1 MKKNEYRSKS
11 MIKNPSKQQLANRLY
26 DQGFSHYTMPS
37 VQRHGNLSLQKKP
50 MVARLY
56 SINNSLIKEVKQ
68 PQTSI
73 LYTKDNTNKVNEE
86 ALQKV
91 YDNQMNFGYTTMTGL
106 NRKSDNKKSQFL
118 EGKNSNAWNIEE
130 ARSRIGLEPI
140 KMSNAA
146 LIRSVD
152 RNMSRE
158 GLKQFNDYELKQSHF
173 VIDKLRENYLDKT
186 KYYRAE
192 PKTLPPA
199 SQTKPEA
206 LKTISKPEE
215 TSKRKHQSELD
226 AYINL
231 ILQGSVNVDEFV
243 YLIKNPESDDPYDLV
258 LKNYFQIPGVKQ
270 KKNQND
276 GKGDFYT
283 ISSKGL
289 CRYKEG
295 RPVEFI
301 GLNEWLKE
309 RETYDKIKSLGF
321 FSDFLKWKTVKMWK
335 QSYQSFKKKV
345 AVKNLEEKLFINY
358 PELREAVINTKQV
371 LYDMSQLNFLDVAT
385 QKDGE
390 QEALPITTFVRQQ
403 EHKAHKTQNDIH
415 KYSKITHEIYT
426 KAVEKRLDILR
437 NEIAVANE
445 EEQNV
450 KREANQPFLRLQD
463 NPYESLGFPDNM
475 SYDKRSMLR
484 KECMRFIRLANL
496 IDFMALNNLITVYY
510 STIKFFIEE
519 TAELGALKDPL
530 ILTDLEKTKPV
541 GFRDPLFNVNVKSNL
556 HFSNKDITIEY
567 EEVPDYKPPKQEDDN
582 IKPEDFKDYNLLT
595 YPFTIDYD
603 CVDDFNEQQK
613 RFLEYGEQRTFHKAN
628 AVDIERKCLK
638 LEPSL
643 DDFNSN
649 IDKILGEGIGAL
661 QAFSSFAKHANIKK
675 YQAILEQW
683 EDNETDQ
690 EQAEDLV
697 LNPDEWMDPD
707 MKYLL
712 EKQLKGVFASEFE
725 KALQYLASFQEY
737 LQISWEY
744 DQLDYTKLVSL
755 QLARPQITYTA
766 GMNLLEYHKM
776 IFETK
781 IPYQADIGLFR
792 INSSD
797 LKKDLLPQPMN
808 VLDTLSNKIPPVIES
823 WLERSHNWL
832 EESSQKLKSSIDH
845 VKTFVKISN
854 DAKDIEKK
862 FSYYKNLVKTAKEI
876 MDTVRKF
883 QVDVGKRAL
892 SLYTEC
898 KNQEQFL
905 TSQLIMATE
914 NLTKNQ
920 EFFSKEIRTKAVP
933 ELEKDCSELE
943 QELKDPRFVQ
953 KDDEKAY
960 EDLKGLRE
968 KLKAYKD
975 RAKELNGFQEV
986 LGLAKTKFDNL
997 SFVNDNIETKILL
1010 WESSQQWA
1018 ELVQSFNNAPFETIN
1033 VDQIQ
1038 QSLEL
1043 YQRNVSKI
1051 RKLIPIANEMLG
1063 DLDTNIKTFAALLP
1077 VIVALRN
1084 DKLTKNHFAQI
1095 EEIIGLKLDFENMLL
1110 KDLLTDKVLDE
1121 QKKIIAV
1128 SVQVSQEAS
1137 LKLQLDEIEKRY
1149 GELIFPLKS
1158 FKEDSPKDSTY
1169 ILDDCTDLMT
1179 EIDKLIV
1186 LINNVYGSRYLLEY
1200 KKLAADKR
1208 RDILILQDLMVE
1220 WIKFQKN
1227 YIYLESIFSQ
1237 PEIKK
1242 PLQIE
1247 VKEFEDSVNKVYKQ
1261 NMKKIMVIQSVA
1273 QLNKQ
1278 KYIEQYYQTFKKH
1291 NDILAELNKK
1301 INNFLDSKREAFPRF
1316 YFVANDELIQIL
1328 ANYDNPVA
1336 VQGFVGKLFENIN
1349 KVDFGPDPRSLSIQ
1363 GIISRE
1369 EEVLPLKSTV
1379 NIKADSVDK
1388 WMKKLEELMME
1399 TLFRVIREG
1408 LNNYGELPKEEWYL
1422 SNTAQVTSV
1431 ISQIAWVVSVEDYL
1445 KSVNEGENNSIEET
1459 LNDTNRNL
1467 DILTE
1472 LVRRPLKFAVH
1483 KSIVALIT
1491 AEVHNRDLIELLGQR
1506 GVKSINDFIW
1516 QQQLRHCYEESADM
1530 NNAITIRQ
1538 INGIQRYG
1546 YEYYGPCSRIV
1557 ITPLTDRCWMTITSA
1572 LHMKLGAAPAGPAG
1586 TGKTESTKDL
1596 AKSLARFCL
1605 VFNCSDQ
1612 IDCVMMEKLF
1622 RGVIQQG
1629 AWTCLD
1635 EFNRIDIEVLS
1646 VVAQQLLE
1654 MRLALL
1660 KFTNNSEFFFC
1671 GAKCVLKETCG
1682 VFITMNPGYAGRT
1695 ELPENLKALFRPI
1708 SMMIPDYGLIAQI
1721 LLFSEGFKESKSLS
1735 SKMVRLYKLA
1745 SEQLSQQKHYDFG
1758 MRAVKSVLEMAGK
1771 LKREMPEAPE
1781 TDLLIKALKDSNIPK
1796 FLRQDA
1802 PLFNALVSDLFPNV
1816 VVKEETNDRLLEEIS
1831 SSMKGKGLQPSD
1843 TFVTKTTQL
1852 YETLNVR
1859 FGTMIVGTAMTGKTT
1874 VLNAL
1879 VDGLNGIKTNEI
1891 SKNHLYNG
1899 VSCVRINPK
1908 SVTMGE
1914 LYGEE
1919 NQITKDW
1926 HDGLASYYMRTAT
1939 QDEAP
1944 GSQWICFDGPVDSLW
1959 IENMN
1964 SVLDDSRLLCLA
1976 NGQRIRLRPDMRVL
1990 FEVDS
1995 LEQAS
2000 PATVSRCGM
2009 VYISQEVLTCQNL
2022 IDSWFTK
2029 FSQIDHLTQDQL
2041 SHIKDLCDTHLP
2053 SFVDYYQ
2060 SITNKFDIVSNQC
2073 VLSVFNIIEAILDPA
2088 YGFNPKGSDEYV
2100 GEYINMAFIFA
2111 SAWGFAATLQGKNSE
2126 KLDNLIKKKFPN
2138 ASFPADSI
2146 INCYINTEQA
2156 TLELYSAGLQEYA
2169 FDKNKSFWDILVPT
2183 IDTMKLSHVID
2194 IYVDKGKNIFLT
2206 GDSGT
2211 GKSVLMN
2218 NLLKQYYTSKNIDT
2232 LNFTF
2237 SAQTN
2242 SKTIQDTI
2250 MSNLF
2255 LLSQKSRGAKFG
2267 RKNIIYIDDVNMPS
2281 LETYGAQ
2288 PPIELLRQMVDQNIL
2303 YDRTEMH
2310 PIQIVDTSLVVLAAP
2325 PEGGRNK
2332 LTPRFTRHFNMLNFS
2347 EARNTSIG
2355 RIFDTITANYLVDF
2369 EETIKTAAHNI
2380 VNASIEFY
2388 EKILVEK
2395 LPTPAKFHYTF
2406 NLRDL
2411 SRVFMGIVRANK
2423 DEVKDQ
2429 KQLIR
2434 LWGHEMS
2441 RVFFDRMINAEDRE
2455 WFDSTLA
2462 KVAENYLKVRIED
2475 ISLHKVFYT
2484 DLFSLGEAEEVY
2496 EEVTDVKKI
2505 VKNLE
2510 DQQLDYNDRHRNKMN
2525 LVFFKEAVEHILR
2538 IIRVLRQER
2547 GHALLMG
2554 IGGLGKNS
2562 LAKLSA
2568 FICKLQLVEFEGTKV
2583 FNFDK
2588 FSEWLRKKVLIECA
2602 GHEAGISGKP
2612 ICLVINDAQINN
2624 DKILEDINNLLNS
2637 GEVPNIFPADERQKL
2652 EKNLIDM
2659 YGENNVTISINDVW
2673 KTFVE
2678 RVRKSLHIVLC
2689 MSPIGEALKVWCRK
2703 FPGLV
2708 NNCTIDWFEQWS
2720 GVALKSVAFKILE
2733 DKNIDQLDSVCDLV
2747 KEFFAHASNTANRF
2761 SNEMQRRY
2769 FITPKLAL
2777 DNVSLFVDLLKSKS
2791 LELDEAKK
2799 NFSKGSVK
2807 LEEMAVIV
2815 ERLKI
2820 DITEAQPQ
2828 LEIQSKLASEKLVEL
2843 EVASKAANDKKQ
2855 IVEKEANAI
2864 QIKRE
2869 QIEIIN
2875 SQAASQL
2882 EKALP
2887 KIQKAE
2893 SEVRNIDRKELNTL
2907 RHLNTPPAMIEFIF
2921 STVCI
2926 ALGEKFVNWKA
2937 TGIKMLN
2944 DLAKF
2949 VDMLVDK
2956 IDKIKNEG
2964 SGAISPATVAALK
2977 KNLASDYFSDAK
2989 LETNIIAKPL
2999 GLWCKAIY
3007 DFASLK
3013 KEIEPLERNARE
3025 MGVKLTEAQKEY
3037 NAIAAE
3043 LDECKKA
3050 FQQLQDEFNEMEKKK
3065 KDLEESIAF
3074 SKVKLDRAEQL
3085 TSLLFGEGKRWA
3097 ESLSMLEIKSET
3109 LLSDIFISAAMIS
3122 YMGPLTSTYR
3132 TELFDSWKESILKH
3146 ESIKVSEKFAFTSI
3160 IGDALTIKDWCA
3172 SGLPSDYVSQCSG
3185 LFAMS
3190 ANKWP
3195 MLIDPQQQAN
3205 KWLKAIYA
3213 TQETFIV
3220 VKSDI
3225 PEKKFNEI
3233 FRTALTNGYTVLLED
3248 CEEIL
3253 NSNLDT
3259 VINRAW
3265 FVNQLDQRVLINF
3278 NEELIAYHED
3288 FRLFMTTKI
3297 SNPKF
3302 LPDVFIRTNVINF
3315 TVTQKGLED
3324 QLLAEVMK
3332 LEKPDVENLKN
3343 QNIDKISMY
3352 NRKMQE
3358 LEKQILKLLVECEQS
3373 PVEDE
3378 NLVKTLKSSKQTAE
3392 EVKSKMESIE
3402 KIDEELEQTRE
3413 EYRPIATRGSIL
3425 FFVVADLSSI
3435 DSMYQYSFQY
3445 IIKLFKIAIKNTDD
3459 MSVTRHLALVDNITK
3474 TIYKNVSR
3482 GVFEAHKMILS
3493 FLIAINLDLRTN
3505 QLPALKWE
3513 LFLKG
3518 SGVID
3523 RSGQLAN
3530 PDDNLFNEYNWDL
3543 LTVLEKHF
3551 IEFSGIQNNM
3561 INNLAAWDKYAKSK
3575 NPYFEPLPNDFEQL
3589 LNRFDRLL
3597 ILKVLR
3603 PELLLGAINS
3613 YVIYKIGNY
3622 YVDSI
3627 ETKIEDIY
3635 NDSDRQTPIVFILS
3649 KGADP
3654 SSIIKR
3660 FGKDKGFHIYEKLQ
3674 PISLGQGQGTR
3685 ATRLIE
3691 QGVVEGHWVLL
3702 ENCHL
3707 ARTWMPELEKLIEK
3721 LQNRSTED
3729 IHPDFRLYM
3738 TSMPA
3743 SYFPVSILQNSIKI
3757 TTEPPR
3763 GLKANVLRS
3772 LSRVEQEQIDKVPM
3786 KENLG
3791 KLVMSL
3797 CVFHALI
3804 QERRKFGPLGWNI
3817 AYEFNDSDFDVA
3829 NDVLGMFLDKV
3840 ENRNEIPWDSLIF
3853 LAGIITYG
3861 GRVTDDQDRRL
3872 LLTMIHK
3879 YFSDNVLDDRFKF
3892 TLDDVYKMPR
3902 SSDKQVY
3909 LDYVHNFHNTD
3920 HPELFGLHQ
3929 NANISYQ
3936 SQETHKIIQTII
3948 MVMPKAEVG
3957 GGNQSNAAKV
3967 QEMIA
3972 QFLSNDHG
3980 LPDSIDPSK
3989 GHKELL
3995 VIQENGLIP
4004 SLSIVLFQEIDRFN
4018 KLIKRIRDTLKGLSA
4033 AIQGT
4038 TAMSAN
4044 LDQIFNSLLNNRVPE
4059 YWAEISYPSLKPL
4072 SSWFN
4077 NLLQRIHFITTWLEE
4092 GHLSHYWLPGLFF
4105 PQGFLTGVLQT
4116 HARKLNEPIDKFQF
4130 TFKATD
4136 HDDTV
4141 KDLAQPDDGVYIS
4154 GLYLEGGWWDKKRKA
4169 LVDQP
4174 PNQRFYKMP
4183 IIHFIPKEQNDFRGN
4198 MYNCPLY
4205 KTLLRAGTL
4214 STTGQSTNF
4223 ILEVQL
4229 PCDKTPDMWIL
4240 RGVALFCE
4248 LDD

>member
-1 MKKNEYRSKS
+1 MKKSEYKSKS
-11 MIKNPSKQQLANRLY
+11 LIKNPSKQQLANRLY

-50 MVARLY
+50 IVARLY
-56 SINNSLIKEVKQ
+56 SINNTLIKEVKQ

-73 LYTKDNTNKVNEE
+73 LYTKDNTSKVNEE
-86 ALQKV
+86 TMQQV
-91 YDNQMNFGYTTMTGL
+91 YDNQMNFGYTTMTAL
-106 NRKSDNKKSQFL
+106 NRKTEKQQSQFL
-118 EGKNSNAWNIEE
+118 EGKPSNIWNVEE
-130 ARSRIGLEPI
+130 ARSRIGLEPVR
-140 KMSNAA
+140 MSNAT

-152 RNMSRE
+152 RNMSKE
-158 GLKQFNDYELKQSHF
+158 GLRQFNDYELKQSHF

-186 KYYRAE
+186 KYYRTKA
-192 PKTLPPA
+192 KTLTPI
-199 SQTKPEA
+199 SQTTSQ
-206 LKTISKPEE
+206 TIRAAVKQDESY
-215 TSKRKHQSELD
+215 KRKNQGDLD

-231 ILQGSVNVDEFV
+231 ILKGSVNVDEFV
-243 YLIKNPESDDPYDLV
+243 YLVKNPESDDPYDLI

-276 GKGDFYT
+276 AKGDFYT
-283 ISSKGL
+283 ISAKGL

-309 RETYDKIKSLGF
+309 RETYDRIKGLGF
-321 FSDFLKWKTVKMWK
+321 FSDFLKWKTVKMWRR
-335 QSYQSFKKKV
+335 SYQSFKKKV
-345 AVKNLEEKLFINY
+345 AAKNLEEKLFLSY
-358 PELREAVINTKQV
+358 PELREAVLNTKQV
-371 LYDMSQLNFLDVAT
+371 LYEMSQLNFLDVAT
-385 QKDGE
+385 QKDG
-390 QEALPITTFVRQQ
+390 QQDAVPISSFVRQQ
-403 EHKAHKTQNDIH
+403 EHKAHKTQSAIH
-415 KYSKITHEIYT
+415 KYSKNTHEIYT
-426 KAVEKRLDILR
+426 RAVETRLDILR
-437 NEIAVANE
+437 NEVSMAND
-445 EEQNV
+445 QDHAV
-450 KREANQPFLRLQD
+450 KRELNQPFLRLQD

-475 SYDKRSMLR
+475 SYDKRSVLR
-484 KECMRFIRLANL
+484 KECLRFIRLAYL
-496 IDFMALNNLITVYY
+496 IDFMALNNLIGVYCNTVR
-510 STIKFFIEE
+510 SFIEE
-519 TAELGALKDPL
+519 TSELSALKDPL
-530 ILTDLEKTKPV
+530 ILTDMEKTKPV
-541 GFRDPLFNVNVKSNL
+541 GFRDPLFNVNVQASL
-556 HFSNKDITIEY
+556 DFSNKDIIVDY
-567 EEVPDYKPPKQEDDN
+567 EEVPDYKPPKQDDDN
-582 IKPEDFKDYNLLT
+582 FKPEDFKDYNLLT

-603 CVDDFNEQQK
+603 CIDDFNEQQK
-613 RFLEYGEQRTFHKAN
+613 RFLEYGEQWSFKRAI
-628 AVDIERKCLK
+628 ARDIELKCLQ
-638 LEPSL
+638 LEPSI
-643 DDFNSN
+643 DDFNGN
-649 IDKILGEGIGAL
+649 IDKILTEGIGAL

-675 YQAILEQW
+675 YQAILEEW
-683 EDNETDQ
+683 EDNETEL

-707 MKYLL
+707 MKFLL

-725 KALQYLASFQEY
+725 KATLYLQTFSQY

-744 DQLDYTKLVSL
+744 SQLDYDKLVSL

-766 GMNLLEYHKM
+766 GMNLLEHHKTV
-776 IFETK
+776 FETK

-792 INSSD
+792 INSAD
-797 LKKDLLPQPMN
+797 LKKLLLPQAKD
-808 VLDTLSNKIPPVIES
+808 VLETLSMKIPPVIEN
-823 WLERSHNWL
+823 WLERSNNWL
-832 EESSQKLKSSIDH
+832 EESSQKLKSNIDN
-845 VKTFVKISN
+845 VRMFVNISQ
-854 DAKDIEKK
+854 DVKDIEKK
-862 FSYYKNLVKTAKEI
+862 FSYYKNLIKTAKEI

-883 QVDVGKRAL
+883 QVDMGKRIPT
-892 SLYTEC
+892 LYTEC

-905 TSQLIMATE
+905 TSQLIMSTE

-920 EFFSKEIRTKAVP
+920 EVFSKEIRVKAVP
-933 ELEKDCSELE
+933 ELESSCGTLE
-943 QELKDPRFVQ
+943 IELKDTKLVS
-953 KDDEKAY
+953 KVEVNAY
-960 EDLKGLRE
+960 TNLLGLRDRV
-968 KLKAYKD
+968 KDYKE
-975 RAKELNGFQEV
+975 RARELNSFQDV
-986 LGLAKTKFDNL
+986 LGLAKTKFENL
-997 SFVNDNIETKILL
+997 TTINDDVETKILL
-1010 WESSQQWA
+1010 WESSVEWTK
-1018 ELVQSFNNAPFETIN
+1018 LVQGFNEAPFTSIN
-1033 VDQIQ
+1033 VEAIQ
-1038 QSLEL
+1038 QSLEQ

-1051 RKLIPIANEMLG
+1051 RKLIPLTNEMLA
-1063 DLDTNIKTFAALLP
+1063 DLDTNIKTFAALIP

-1084 DKLTKNHFAQI
+1084 DKLTRNHFNQI
-1095 EEIIGLKLDFENMLL
+1095 EEIIEFKLDLEHIKL
-1110 KDLLTDKVLDE
+1110 KDLLTDKVLDQ

-1128 SVQVSQEAS
+1128 SVQVTQEAN
-1137 LKLQLDEIEKRY
+1137 LKLQLDEIDQRY

-1179 EIDKLIV
+1179 EVDKLIV
-1186 LINNVYGSRYLLEY
+1186 MINNVYGSRYLLEY
-1200 KKLAADKR
+1200 KKQAADKR
-1208 RDILILQDLMVE
+1208 KDILILQDLLVE

-1278 KYIEQYYQTFKKH
+1278 KYIEQYYLTFKKH

-1349 KVDFGPDPRSLSIQ
+1349 RVDFGPDPRSLSIQ

-1369 EEVLPLKSTV
+1369 GEVLPLKSTV
-1379 NIKADSVDK
+1379 NIKADGVDK

-1408 LNNYGELPKEEWYL
+1408 LNNYGELSKEDWYL
-1422 SNTAQVTSV
+1422 TNTAQVTSI

-1445 KSVNEGENNSIEET
+1445 KSIQDGEQNTIDET
-1459 LNDTNRNL
+1459 LSDTNRNL

-1472 LVRRPLKFAVH
+1472 LVRRPLSSAVH

-1506 GVKSINDFIW
+1506 NVQSVNDFIW
-1516 QQQLRHCYEESADM
+1516 QQQLRHCYDEGADM
-1530 NNAITIRQ
+1530 STAITIKQ
-1538 INGIQRYG
+1538 INGVQRYG
-1546 YEYYGPCSRIV
+1546 YEYYGPASRIV

-1605 VFNCSDQ
+1605 VFNCSEQ
-1612 IDCVMMEKLF
+1612 IDCIMMEKLF

-1660 KFTNNSEFFFC
+1660 KYSNNSEFFFC
-1671 GAKCVLKETCG
+1671 GGKCVLKDTCG

-1721 LLFSEGFKESKSLS
+1721 LLFSEGFKESKLLAM
-1735 SKMVRLYKLA
+1735 KMVRLYKLA

-1771 LKREMPEAPE
+1771 LKREMPDAPE
-1781 TDLLIKALKDSNIPK
+1781 TDLLIKALKDSNVPK
-1796 FLRQDA
+1796 FLKPDA
-1802 PLFNALVSDLFPNV
+1802 PLFNALVVDLFPGV
-1816 VVKEETNDRLLEEIS
+1816 VIKDEVNHQLVEKIVSTMEE
-1831 SSMKGKGLQPSD
+1831 KGLQPREA
-1843 TFVTKTTQL
+1843 FVTKATQL

-1874 VLNAL
+1874 VLYSLIDALNAL
-1879 VDGLNGIKTNEI
+1879 KTSKL
-1891 SKNHLYNG
+1891 SKNPLYNG
-1899 VSCVRINPK
+1899 VTCVRINPK

-1926 HDGLASYYMRTAT
+1926 QDGLASYYMRTAT
-1939 QDEAP
+1939 TNEAP
-1944 GSQWICFDGPVDSLW
+1944 GSHWICFDGPVDSLW

-1976 NGQRIRLRPDMRVL
+1976 NGQRIRLKPDMRVL
-1990 FEVDS
+1990 IEVDS

-2009 VYISQEVLTCQNL
+2009 VYMSSEVLTCQDL
-2022 IDSWFTK
+2022 IDSWMRGFCK
-2029 FSQIDHLTQDQL
+2029 
-2041 SHIKDLCDTHLP
+2041 
-2053 SFVDYYQ
+2053 VDYLTEDQITHVKELCEAHLSVFAEYYQ
-2060 SITNKFDIVSNQC
+2060 ILVNKFDIVPGQC
-2073 VLSVFNIIEAILDPA
+2073 VLSVFNIIEAVLNPA
-2088 YGFNPKGSDEYV
+2088 YGFNIKGSPEYIS
-2100 GEYINMAFIFA
+2100 EYINLAFIFA
-2111 SAWGFAATLQGKNSE
+2111 SAWGFAATLQGKDSE

-2138 ASFPADSI
+2138 SVFPADSI
-2146 INCYINTEQA
+2146 INCLINTEQA
-2156 TLELYSAGLQEYA
+2156 TFELYSANLKEFE
-2169 FDKNKSFWDILVPT
+2169 FDKDKSFWDILVPT
-2183 IDTMKLSHVID
+2183 IDTMKLSHVMD
-2194 IYVDKGKNIFLT
+2194 LYVNKGKNIFLT

-2211 GKSVLMN
+2211 GKSVLVST
-2218 NLLKQYYTSKNIDT
+2218 LLKSYYTTKNIDT
-2232 LNFTF
+2232 LSFNF

-2242 SKTIQDTI
+2242 SKTVQDTI
-2250 MSNLF
+2250 ISSLF

-2267 RKNIIYIDDVNMPS
+2267 RKNILYVDDVNMPS

-2288 PPIELLRQMVDQNIL
+2288 PPIELLRQLIDQSL
-2303 YDRTEMH
+2303 MYDRAEMF
-2310 PIQIVDTSLVVLAAP
+2310 PVQIVDTSLIILAAP

-2332 LTPRFTRHFNMLNFS
+2332 LTPRFSRHFNMLNFS

-2355 RIFDTITANYLVDF
+2355 RIFDTIMSNYLVNF
-2369 EETIKTAAHNI
+2369 EESIKTTSHNI
-2380 VNASIEFY
+2380 VNAAIEFY

-2411 SRVFMGIVRANK
+2411 SRVFMGLAKANK
-2423 DEVKDQ
+2423 EEVKDQ
-2429 KQLIR
+2429 KHLIR

-2441 RVFFDRMINAEDRE
+2441 RIFYDRLINQEDRE
-2455 WFDSTLA
+2455 WFDKTIGKIS
-2462 KVAENYLKVRIED
+2462 ENYLRIRAED
-2475 ISLHKVFYT
+2475 LNLHKTIFN
-2484 DLFSLGEAEEVY
+2484 DLFSIGEAEEVY
-2496 EEVTDVKKI
+2496 EEITDMKKI
-2505 VKNLE
+2505 VKSLE
-2510 DQQLDYNDRHRNKMN
+2510 DHQLDYNDRNRNKLN
-2525 LVFFKEAVEHILR
+2525 LVFFQEAVEHILR
-2538 IIRVLRQER
+2538 IIRILRQDR
-2547 GHALLMG
+2547 GYALLMG

-2562 LAKLSA
+2562 LARLSA
-2568 FICKLQLVEFEGTKV
+2568 FICKLQIVEYESTKV
-2583 FNFDK
+2583 FKVDK
-2588 FSEWLRKKVLIECA
+2588 FSEWLRKKVLLECA
-2602 GHEAGISGKP
+2602 GYDAGLNGKP
-2612 ICLVINDAQINN
+2612 LCFLLNDSQINN
-2624 DKILEDINNLLNS
+2624 DKILEDINSLLNS
-2637 GEVPNIFPADERQKL
+2637 GEVPNIFPVDERQKL
-2652 EKNLIDM
+2652 EKMLIDM
-2659 YGENNVTISINDVW
+2659 YAEKNVTISVNDIW

-2689 MSPIGEALKVWCRK
+2689 MSPIGDALKVWCRK

-2720 GVALKSVAFKILE
+2720 GTALQSVAFKILE
-2733 DKNIDQLDSVCDLV
+2733 DKNIEKLESVCSLIKD
-2747 KEFFAHASNTANRF
+2747 FFMHASNSAAKFT
-2761 SNEMQRRY
+2761 SEMQRRF

-2777 DNVSLFVDLLKSKS
+2777 DNVSLFVELLNKKT

-2799 NFSKGSVK
+2799 NFSRGSIK
-2807 LEEMAVIV
+2807 LEDMAVIV

-2820 DITEAQPQ
+2820 EITEAQPQ
-2828 LEIQSKLASEKLVEL
+2828 LKIQSRLASEKLVEL
-2843 EVASKAANDKKQ
+2843 EVASKAANEKKQ
-2855 IVEKEANAI
+2855 MVEKEASAI
-2864 QIKRE
+2864 QIKTE

-2875 SQAASQL
+2875 SQATCQL

-2893 SEVRNIDRKELNTL
+2893 NEVRNIDRKELNTL
-2907 RHLNTPPAMIEFIF
+2907 RHLNSPPAMIEFIF
-2921 STVCI
+2921 STVCV
-2926 ALGEKFVNWKA
+2926 ALGEKYTNWKA

-2949 VDMLVDK
+2949 VDMLIEK
-2956 IDKIKNEG
+2956 IDRIKTEG
-2964 SGAISPATVAALK
+2964 SSVIPPATLAALK
-2977 KNLASDYFSDAK
+2977 KNLASEYFSDAK
-2989 LETNIIAKPL
+2989 LETNVIAKPL

-3013 KEIEPLERNARE
+3013 KQIEPLEKNAKE
-3025 MGVKLTEAQKEY
+3025 MSEKLAEAQKEY

-3043 LDECKKA
+3043 LDECRKT
-3050 FQQLQDEFNEMEKKK
+3050 FQQLQDEFNGMEKRK
-3065 KDLEESIAF
+3065 KDLEENIAF
-3074 SKVKLDRAEQL
+3074 SKIKLDRAEQL

-3097 ESLSMLEIKSET
+3097 EAVKHLEAKDET
-3109 LLSDIFISAAMIS
+3109 LLTDVFMSTAMIS

-3132 TELFDSWKESILKH
+3132 AELFDQFKESLQAY
-3146 ESIKVSEKFAFTSI
+3146 SDIKLSEKFNFTSI

-3172 SGLPSDYVSQCSG
+3172 NGLPSDYVSQCSG
-3185 LFAMS
+3185 LFAIY
-3190 ANKWP
+3190 ANKWA

-3205 KWLKAIYA
+3205 KWLKAIHGSS
-3213 TQETFIV
+3213 ESFIV
-3220 VKSDI
+3220 VKSDM
-3225 PEKKFNEI
+3225 PEKKFNDI
-3233 FRTALTNGYTVLLED
+3233 FKTALSNGYTLLLED
-3248 CEEIL
+3248 CEETL
-3253 NSNLDT
+3253 NSSLDT
-3259 VINRAW
+3259 VISRAW

-3278 NEELIAYHED
+3278 NEELVSFHEN
-3288 FRLFMTTKI
+3288 FKLFMTTKV

-3332 LEKPDVENLKN
+3332 LEKPEVENLKN
-3343 QNIDKISMY
+3343 QNIDKIGLY

-3358 LEKQILKLLVECEQS
+3358 LEKQILKLLVECESS

-3378 NLVKTLKSSKQTAE
+3378 NLLKTLKSSKKTAE
-3392 EVKSKMESIE
+3392 EVKAKMESIE
-3402 KIDEELEQTRE
+3402 KIDKELELTRE
-3413 EYRPIATRGSIL
+3413 QYRSIATRGSIL
-3425 FFVVADLSSI
+3425 FFVVADLCSI

-3445 IIKLFKIAIKNTDD
+3445 IVKLFKAAIRTTEDNTTNRY
-3459 MSVTRHLALVDNITK
+3459 SSLISNITK

-3482 GVFEAHKMILS
+3482 GVFEEHKMILS
-3493 FLIAINLDLRTN
+3493 FLIAIDLDLKTN
-3505 QLPALKWE
+3505 QLPQLKWE

-3523 RSGQLAN
+3523 RSGQIHN
-3530 PDDNLFNEYNWDL
+3530 PNPNLFSDYNWDL
-3543 LTVLEKHF
+3543 LTVLERNFVGFQGLQKD
-3551 IEFSGIQNNM
+3551 M
-3561 INNLAAWDKYAKSK
+3561 TVNLDTWEKYSKSK
-3575 NPYFEPLPNDFEQL
+3575 NLYNEPLPAAFEPL
-3589 LNRFDRLL
+3589 LNKFDRLF

-3603 PELLLGAINS
+3603 PELMLEAINA
-3613 YVIYKIGNY
+3613 YIVNKIGSFYIDN
-3622 YVDSI
+3622 I
-3627 ETKIEDIY
+3627 ESRIEDIY
-3635 NDSDRQTPIVFILS
+3635 EDSDRQTPIVFILS

-3660 FGKDKGFHIYEKLQ
+3660 FGKDKGFHMYERLQ
-3674 PISLGQGQGTR
+3674 PISLGQGQGIR
-3685 ATRLIE
+3685 ASRLIE
-3691 QGVVEGHWVLL
+3691 QGMIDGHWVLL

-3707 ARTWMPELEKLIEK
+3707 ARTWMPELEKIIEK
-3721 LQNRSTED
+3721 LQNRPAED
-3729 IHPDFRLYM
+3729 IHSDFRLYL

-3763 GLKANVLRS
+3763 GMKANVARS
-3772 LSRVEQEQIDKVPM
+3772 LNRIEQEQIDKVPM
-3786 KENLG
+3786 KENIG
-3791 KLVMSL
+3791 KLIMSL
-3797 CVFHALI
+3797 CVFHALV

-3829 NDVLGMFLDKV
+3829 ADVLVMFMDKI
-3840 ENRNEIPWDSLIF
+3840 ENRAEIPWDSLVF
-3853 LAGIITYG
+3853 LAGMITYG

-3872 LLTMIHK
+3872 LLTMINK
-3879 YFSDNVLDDRFKF
+3879 YFSDSVLDDRFKF
-3892 TLDDVYKMPR
+3892 SADEIYKMPK
-3902 SSDKQVY
+3902 SSDKAVY
-3909 LDYVHNFHNTD
+3909 LNYVQNFHGTD
-3920 HPELFGLHQ
+3920 NPELFGLHQ

-3936 SQETHKIIQTII
+3936 SQETQKIIQTII

-3957 GGNQSNAAKV
+3957 GGNHTTVTKV
-3967 QEMIA
+3967 QDMIA
-3972 QFLSNDHG
+3972 QFLSPEA
-3980 LPDSIDPSK
+3980 LPENIDPST
-3989 GHKELL
+3989 GHKELFM
-3995 VIQENGLIP
+3995 VQENGLIP
-4004 SLSIVLFQEIDRFN
+4004 SLSTVLIQEIDRFN
-4018 KLIKRIRDTLKGLSA
+4018 KLIDRIRQSLKQLNS

-4038 TAMSAN
+4038 TAMSAK
-4044 LDQIFNSLLNNRVPE
+4044 LDQIFNSLLNNKVPE

-4077 NLLQRIHFITTWLEE
+4077 NLIQRIAFINSWLQE
-4092 GHLSHYWLPGLFF
+4092 GHLSHYWLPGFFF

-4116 HARKLNEPIDKFQF
+4116 HARKLNESIDKFQF

-4136 HDDTV
+4136 FDDTV
-4141 KDLAQPDDGVYIS
+4141 KAIAPPEDGVYIS
-4154 GLYLEGGWWDKKRKA
+4154 GLFLEGGWWDKKRKA

-4183 IIHFIPKEQNDFRGN
+4183 YIHFIPKEQNDFKGN
-4198 MYNCPLY
+4198 IYSCPLY
-4205 KTLLRAGTL
+4205 KTLVRAGTL

-4223 ILEVQL
+4223 ILEVLL
-4229 PCDKTPDMWIL
+4229 PCDKMPDVWVC